1 MKLTWLICSGIQV
14 VNKGFPETRGWA
26 AVANAPFVGLSAT
39 GSGDEFVLFLG
50 IVDFPGVIL
59 RI

>member
-1 MKLTWLICSGIQV
+1 M